1 MAEITKSVL
10 GQVNGQLGNLV
21 FRRMNGNRFVSVRP
35 SKYRAG
41 KSASA
46 EEGRGNFA
54 ITVALA
60 KSVNRIPLLKEIW
73 TVSNTEG
80 TNSFQ
85 KLIKNNAK
93 IVKEG
98 SLTTS
103 NIITPAGQ
111 ALNLQAAS
119 FENQNLHLSFIC
131 PPNQYLKY
139 PALLFVYLYFE
150 KEDKIIL
157 SVSASLE
164 ETSLDG
170 SYDIE
175 LILDSRV
182 RKIISKDTNPII
194 YIALAGGTP
203 YKKRIYW
210 TSTASLQM

>member
-1 MAEITKSVL
+1 MAELIKSVL
-10 GQVNGQLGNLV
+10 GQVNGQLNNLV
-21 FRRMNGNRFVSVRP
+21 FRKMNGKNFISVRP
-35 SKYRAG
+35 TKYKAG
-41 KSASA
+41 KSQAA
-46 EEGRGNFA
+46 NEARNNFA

-60 KSVNRIPLLKEIW
+60 KSVNSVSILKDIW
-73 TVSNTEG
+73 FISRAQG
-80 TNSFQ
+80 TNSYH
-85 KLIKNNAK
+85 KIIKYNAK
-93 IVKEG
+93 LVKHG

-111 ALNLQAAS
+111 ALNLHAAS

-139 PALLFVYLYFE
+139 PAVLFVYLYFE

-164 ETSLDG
+164 ETSPDG

-194 YIALAGGTP
+194 YFALAGGTP